1 MKKRKKHTKEHIWK
15 YKTKNVFVN
24 DVLQFLWAG
33 NQCKTKER
41 KGKKDVKV
49 LYVFF
54 LFTFFKNSV
63 CNPKAKFVNKG
74 SNTLFEVTSTGL
86 LNIGWSYK
94 LVKGCRPKS
103 AQFNWRYGDAV
114 NYPFQWV

>member
-1 MKKRKKHTKEHIWK
+1 M
-15 YKTKNVFVN
+15 
-24 DVLQFLWAG
+24 
-33 NQCKTKER
+33 
-41 KGKKDVKV
+41 
-49 LYVFF
+49 FF

-103 AQFNWRYGDAV
+103 KLSFPVSLRLSPVEGPKGEASENSDNLIYNITYFNADCV
-114 NYPFQWV
+114 CFLK